1 MDFMNR
7 LLAPD
12 LLKSLV
18 MHGPSTAL
26 TLDPEI
32 AAAFWFL
39 TFIRTYRQ
47 LMPRGLMLE
56 IHFNVQIIDDR
67 DDDAGQR
74 LVVDPHLVPFDDIEN
89 DA

>member
-1 MDFMNR
+1 MEFVSR
-7 LLAPD
+7 FLAPD
-12 LLKSLV
+12 VLKT
-18 MHGPSTAL
+18 MNGPSTAL

-39 TFIRTYRQ
+39 AFIRTYRQ

-56 IHFNVQIIDDR
+56 IHVNVQIIDNR
-67 DDDAGQR
+67 EEDAGQR
-74 LVVDPHLVPFDDIEN
+74 PDADPDPVPLEEMDN